1 MDLLKRKLN
10 RIPAFDYNQQGAYFV
25 TLCTQNRQKI
35 LSRVAVGAGLPACP
49 PEPQAVLLP
58 GGIIVDRYIRQLDQF
73 YRHISVE
80 KYIIMPDHVH
90 LLLVIHGQARRPA
103 PTKENDR
110 NTEVSKF
117 VGTLKRFSNKEYG
130 KNIWQRSYYD
140 HVIRNQHDFDEIWE
154 YIDNNPR
161 KWAMHNGESEISP

>member
-1 MDLLKRKLN
+1 MELPNRKLN
-10 RIPAFDYNQQGAYFV
+10 RIPAFDYNQQGAYFI
-25 TLCTQNRQKI
+25 TLCTQDRRKI
-35 LSRVAVGAGLPACP
+35 LSHITVGAGLPACP
-49 PEPQAVLLP
+49 PEPQVELLP
-58 GGIIVDRYIRQLDQF
+58 SGIIVDRYIRQMDQF

-90 LLLVIHGQARRPA
+90 LLLIIHGQAGRPA

-117 VGTLKRFSNKEYG
+117 IGTLKRFCNKEYG

-140 HVIRNQHDFDEIWE
+140 HVIRNQRDYNEVWE
-154 YIDNNPR
+154 YIENNPR
-161 KWAMHNGESEISP
+161 KWATQNDRSGITP